1 MNKQAIIEGLKELGR
16 IALISAVPIII
27 LSLETATFDYKA
39 LFVAVAVA
47 VLKAIDK
54 LIHKSDLKLNGLVP
68 F

>member
-54 LIHKSDLKLNGLVP
+54 LIHKSDIELNGLVP